1 MKKYIKLVAVFFF
14 TATFSSC
21 TLGLQDNFEF
31 KSEGLP
37 DVDPFENMTAWEFI
51 QTRTTQSVKNSRG
64 KWQLRTS
71 DAITNSTGNSLDLM
85 IEAIKKL
92 GLEELYNAENSKG
105 KTFILLSNRA
115 FAGNNTNAVVR
126 LCTGRQL
133 STSGLYDGVTD
144 FDKWTPDQLNMLKA
158 VLLYHIVD
166 DKITQFTIPTFNFFI
181 NSKTLLRDVDTDA
194 SGAITG
200 LSSNFTEMSFSRL
213 VDARNTMVLNEVGS
227 DLPESATVDN
237 NPVNVARHNYVF
249 KNGIGHYVNSI
260 ARNRDFESYRNLTI
274 D

>member
-1 MKKYIKLVAVFFF
+1 MNRYIKYIVVFVF
-14 TATFSSC
+14 AAAFSSC

-37 DVDPFENMTAWEFI
+37 DVDPFANMTAWEYI
-51 QTRTTQSVKNSRG
+51 QTRTTQDVKNSTG
-64 KWQLRTS
+64 KWKLSTS
-71 DAITNSTGNSLDLM
+71 DAITNSAGNSLDLM

-92 GLEELYNAENSKG
+92 GLEELYNAENTKG
-105 KTFILLSNRA
+105 KTFLLLSNRA

-144 FDKWTPDQLNMLKA
+144 FNTWTPEQLNILKA
-158 VLLYHIVD
+158 ILKYHIAD
-166 DKITQFTIPTFNFFI
+166 DKITQWTIPTFNVFI
-181 NSKTLLRDVDTDA
+181 NSKTMLKDVETDPA
-194 SGAITG
+194 GAITG
-200 LSSNFTEMSFSRL
+200 LSSNFTDMAFSRD
-213 VDARNTMVLNEVGS
+213 VDARNTMSINATGAI
-227 DLPESATVDN
+227 LPETATIGN
-237 NPVNVARHNYVF
+237 NSLKVARHNYVF
-249 KNGIGHYVNSI
+249 KNGIGHYVNTI